1 MELKNNMND
10 KNIRINLGNI
20 SSALDKEQFGMLI
33 DAMIEQY
40 ANMYGVDNSEDEP
53 EKPIYDCENI
63 TDASTYLKKFRL

>member
-1 MELKNNMND
+1 MND

-40 ANMYGVDNSEDEP
+40 ANMYGVDDLEDAP

-63 TDASTYLKKFRL
+63 TDASIYLKKFRLK

>member
-1 MELKNNMND
+1 MND

-40 ANMYGVDNSEDEP
+40 ANMYGVADLEDAP

-63 TDASTYLKKFRL
+63 TDATVYLKKFRLK

>member
-1 MELKNNMND
+1 MND

-40 ANMYGVDNSEDEP
+40 ANMYGVDDLGDEP
-53 EKPIYDCENI
+53 IKPDYECENI
-63 TDASTYLKKFRL
+63 TDASIYLKKFRLK